1 MSLIVDIIS
10 PEQNEN
16 NSLTTDCRESGW
28 EINEFP
34 SITDFIS
41 SNNITFAPL
50 LILSVPESWQK
61 EDYSKAAAVIS
72 DWHNK
77 HSKVQILLLLPKN
90 YKKSD
95 KAAIEF
101 GARHILFKPYSNN
114 DLPQLL
120 AQIAQGVGKREQK
133 YAIDKIN
140 KNPEGFE
147 NIIGISKPF
156 QNVIQLA
163 KKVASSESTSIMIT
177 GENGTGKGA
186 IAKAIHIASSRRNG
200 PFIEVNC
207 AAIPHNLLESEFFG
221 HEKGAFTDAKERKI
235 GLFECA
241 NGGTIFLDEIGEIDY
256 RLQAKLLKFLD
267 SRTIRRVSGTQF
279 LPVDLRIISAT
290 NKDLKQDVL
299 EKRFR
304 ADLFYRLNV
313 VEIPL
318 PPLRNRTDDIEP
330 IAQNYTKQFAKRL
343 KKGKITL
350 TDEAIRI
357 LRQYKWP
364 GNIRELINIIERAV
378 LLSVSGKIEAED
390 LPLEV
395 ENVETSIDIGKQQGT
410 IKINLPP
417 EGISLEEIERGAIVA
432 ALTQTDGNV
441 TAAARLLELERGTI
455 RYKLRKHG
463 IDLSEIKENS
473 KNGQY
478 EPISVTD

>member
-1 MSLIVDIIS
+1 MSLIVDIIN
-10 PEQNEN
+10 PEQDKD
-16 NSLTTDCRESGW
+16 NSLAVDCRETGW
-28 EINEFP
+28 EIYEF
-34 SITDFIS
+34 SSVNDLVS
-41 SNNITFAPL
+41 SNNKVFAPL

-61 EDYSKAAAVIS
+61 EDHSEAAALIS
-72 DWHNK
+72 DWHDE
-77 HSKVQILLLLPKN
+77 HSKTQLLLLLPKN
-90 YKKSD
+90 YNKSD

-101 GARHILFKPYSNN
+101 GARHILFKPYSSY
-114 DLPQLL
+114 DLFQLL
-120 AQIAQGVGKREQK
+120 AQIAQGVGKREQR
-133 YAIDKIN
+133 YALDRVN
-140 KNPEGFE
+140 QNPEGFE
-147 NIIGISKPF
+147 NIIGISQPF
-156 QNVIQLA
+156 QDVIQLA

-186 IAKAIHIASSRRNG
+186 IAKAIHIASPRKNG

-207 AAIPHNLLESEFFG
+207 AAIPRNLLESEFFG
-221 HEKGAFTDAKERKI
+221 HEKGAFTDAKKRKI

-256 RLQAKLLKFLD
+256 MLQAKLLKFLD

-290 NKDLKQDVL
+290 NRNLKQDVL

-304 ADLFYRLNV
+304 TDLFYRLNV
-313 VEIPL
+313 VEITL
-318 PPLRNRTDDIEP
+318 PPLRDRTDDIEP
-330 IAQNYTKQFAKRL
+330 IARNYTKQFAKRL

-350 TDEAIRI
+350 TDEAIKI
-357 LRQYKWP
+357 LKQYTWP

-378 LLSVSGKIEAED
+378 LLNTSGQIEADD

-395 ENVETSIDIGKQQGT
+395 EIYETTIDIGKQHGT
-410 IKINLPP
+410 IKVDLPP
-417 EGISLEEIERGAIVA
+417 EGASLEEIERGAIVA
-432 ALTQTDGNV
+432 ALTRTDGNV
-441 TAAARLLELERGTI
+441 AAAARLLKLERGTI

-463 IDLSEIKENS
+463 IDPSEIKENF

>member
-1 MSLIVDIIS
+1 MSLVVDIIN
-10 PEQNEN
+10 PQQGKDNP
-16 NSLTTDCRESGW
+16 LTGDCREAGW
-28 EINEFP
+28 EINKF
-34 SITDFIS
+34 SSVNDLVS
-41 SNNITFAPL
+41 SNNKGFAPL

-72 DWHNK
+72 DWHAE
-77 HSKVQILLLLPKN
+77 HSKTQLLLLLPKS
-90 YKKSD
+90 YMKSD

-101 GARHILFKPYSNN
+101 GARHILFKPYSSN
-114 DLPQLL
+114 DLSRLL
-120 AQIAQGVGKREQK
+120 AQIAQGVGKRKQR

-140 KNPEGFE
+140 QSPEGFE
-147 NIIGISKPF
+147 NIIGISKPI

-163 KKVASSESTSIMIT
+163 KKVASSESTTIMIT

-186 IAKAIHIASSRRNG
+186 IAKAIHIASPRKNG

-207 AAIPHNLLESEFFG
+207 AAIPRNLLESEFFG

-290 NKDLKQDVL
+290 NRNLKQDVL
-299 EKRFR
+299 EKCFR

-313 VEIPL
+313 IEIIL
-318 PPLRNRTDDIEP
+318 PPLRDRTDDIEP
-330 IAQNYTKQFAKRL
+330 IARNYTSQFANRL

-350 TDEAIRI
+350 TDEAIKI
-357 LRQYKWP
+357 LKRYTWP

-378 LLSVSGKIEAED
+378 LLNTSGQIKIED

-395 ENVETSIDIGKQQGT
+395 ENDETTIDIGKQQGT
-410 IKINLPP
+410 IKIDLPP
-417 EGISLEEIERGAIVA
+417 EGASLEEIERGAIVA
-432 ALTQTDGNV
+432 ALTRTDGNV
-441 TAAARLLELERGTI
+441 AAAARLLELERGTI
-455 RYKLRKHG
+455 RYKLKKHG
-463 IDLSEIKENS
+463 IDPSEIKENS
-473 KNGQY
+473 KNGRY
-478 EPISVTD
+478 EPSFVTN